1 MSCLTVVVGRNAN
14 GAVNGLLRPGW
25 QPLSR
30 RVRTLTST
38 TLAKLSIERSG
49 KSPWIMTP
57 TQLCHIPEK
66 LRVEVATRKHAKD
79 IEEFMVSVFGK
90 DEPIARSLRVERE
103 DVLDLFRDVSEA
115 GYSNEK
121 YSTVVYDR
129 NRLIAICLC
138 AVSNSADD
146 PGATAK
152 HIDVNNHDFARDI
165 SNGPYKQRKANQLF
179 TYVTTLEHREKL
191 LLGNDSKVFKINIL
205 CVNEDYR
212 RRGIAMKLTQG
223 AIDMARS
230 ERCDWVATAATAL
243 ASQEIFIRMKFNT
256 LYEIPYKMFLE
267 NGKAVFRNL
276 HDYCQSGRFMA
287 LRLRA

>member
-1 MSCLTVVVGRNAN
+1 G
-14 GAVNGLLRPGW
+14 
-25 QPLSR
+25 
-30 RVRTLTST
+30 
-38 TLAKLSIERSG
+38 
-49 KSPWIMTP
+49 
-57 TQLCHIPEK
+57 
-66 LRVEVATRKHAKD
+66 
-79 IEEFMVSVFGK
+79 
-90 DEPIARSLRVERE
+90 VERE

-191 LLGNDSKVFKINIL
+191 LLGNDSKIIDGLAMFFFPGEVRRTKQL
-205 CVNEDYR
+205 LY